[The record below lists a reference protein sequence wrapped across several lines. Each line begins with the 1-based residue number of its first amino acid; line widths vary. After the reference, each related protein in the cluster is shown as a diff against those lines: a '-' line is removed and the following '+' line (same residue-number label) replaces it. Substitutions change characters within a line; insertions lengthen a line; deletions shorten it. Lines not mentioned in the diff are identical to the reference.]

1 MISQGGSLI
10 GISSTFAEGLDQ
22 EWQPIVTPAFVYDE
36 GALRRKLEGIGEQ
49 LSGGSCKL
57 LFSIK
62 SFSFVDALRLMT
74 PYLDGFAVSSIFEAQ
89 LAREAA
95 GTKGT
100 VHITSPGIRP
110 DEMETLASICDYVSF
125 NSLSQ
130 LYRYRD
136 TVKSGASCGLS
147 VNPQVS
153 FVEDERYDPCRIH
166 SKLGVPLEVLVK
178 LAANESDCLLGLKGL
193 HLHSN
198 CDSGDLGQLKSTV
211 DHLERNLS
219 GLLGQMEWIN
229 LGGGYLFDDSDSTRV
244 LGDIA
249 HYLKSQYDLTV
260 FVEPGAALVRSAG
273 YIVSTVLDIFQ
284 SDGKEL
290 AVLDT
295 SVNHMPEV
303 FEYGYEP
310 DVLGHEDNAP
320 FEYILAGCT
329 CLSGDVFGN
338 YQFNE
343 PLEIGS
349 KVVFFNAGA
358 YTLTKAHMFNGVNL
372 PTIYALTAEG
382 GLVLKKKF
390 TYAEFAARWGLDI
403 NAPD

>member
-1 MISQGGSLI
+1 M
-10 GISSTFAEGLDQ
+10 
-22 EWQPIVTPAFVYDE
+22 
-36 GALRRKLEGIGEQ
+36 
-49 LSGGSCKL
+49 
-57 LFSIK
+57 
-62 SFSFVDALRLMT
+62 
-74 PYLDGFAVSSIFEAQ
+74 
-89 LAREAA
+89 
-95 GTKGT
+95 
-100 VHITSPGIRP
+100 
-110 DEMETLASICDYVSF
+110 
-125 NSLSQ
+125 
-130 LYRYRD
+130 
-136 TVKSGASCGLS
+136 
-147 VNPQVS
+147 
-153 FVEDERYDPCRIH
+153 
-166 SKLGVPLEVLVK
+166 LVK
-178 LAANESDCLLGLKGL
+178 LAANESDCLLGLNGL

-211 DHLERNLS
+211 DHLERILG
-219 GLLGQMEWIN
+219 GLLGKMEWIN

-249 HYLKSQYDLTV
+249 HCLKSQYDLTV

-273 YIVSTVLDIFQ
+273 YIVPTVLDIFQ
-284 SDGKEL
+284 SDGKKL

-295 SVNHMPEV
+295 CVNHMPEV

-329 CLSGDVFGN
+329 CLAGDVFGN

-372 PTIYALTAEG
+372 PTIYALTAAG

-403 NAPD
+403 DALD